1 MSDNFCTFIYARS
14 TGAFRKDD
22 QCRSLAEAGG
32 TLCAQHR
39 HATKR
44 KSSERAVRADARRS
58 LTLEQSIEE
67 LRERLDDVERMVAI
81 QASFALVPPMVELN
95 ARQAGAIGGMLQD
108 VAAQRLTQQA
118 FMASL
123 EATMYDDIVAMRVYR
138 SLHRKFG
145 FMVTG
150 VDAAVRDNFMQR
162 FAAPAQEPQAAQPDR
177 Q

>member
-1 MSDNFCTFIYARS
+1 M
-14 TGAFRKDD
+14 
-22 QCRSLAEAGG
+22 
-32 TLCAQHR
+32 
-39 HATKR
+39 
-44 KSSERAVRADARRS
+44 
-58 LTLEQSIEE
+58 
-67 LRERLDDVERMVAI
+67 
-81 QASFALVPPMVELN
+81 PPTVELN

-150 VDAAVRDNFMQR
+150 VDAAVRVNFMQR
-162 FAAPAQEPQAAQPDR
+162 FAVPAQEP
-177 Q
+177 